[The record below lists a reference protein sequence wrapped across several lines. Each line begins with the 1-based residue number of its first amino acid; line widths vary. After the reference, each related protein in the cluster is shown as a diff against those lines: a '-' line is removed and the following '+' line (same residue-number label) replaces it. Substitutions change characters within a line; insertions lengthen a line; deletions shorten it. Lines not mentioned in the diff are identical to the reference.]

1 MEIIFADQKFWKPH
15 PFICR

>member
-15 PFICR
+15 PLICR